1 MKANSILKLI
11 PVKELEFLAA
21 ETKVDYQVKKLKGSS
36 IFRLIL
42 YSMLNS
48 TKVSLRIME
57 HFYNSATFKQFTGE
71 NHNSTKYNSLS
82 DRIASI
88 NSEYFEKI
96 FHLLSKKFSH
106 LLKEYS
112 LIVQW

>member
-11 PVKELEFLAA
+11 PDKELEFLAV
-21 ETKVDYQVKKLKGSS
+21 ETRVDHQVKKLKGIS

-57 HFYNSATFKQFTGE
+57 HFYNSATFKLFAGE
-71 NHNSTKYNSLS
+71 DHSSKKYNSLS
-82 DRIASI
+82 DRIA
-88 NSEYFEKI
+88 
-96 FHLLSKKFSH
+96 
-106 LLKEYS
+106 
-112 LIVQW
+112 